1 MTMAFVP
8 YPGNEALAAD
18 LAAACGGVVIAVEHR
33 NFPDGET
40 YLRVCGDVSGR
51 TVVIACGLD
60 RPDAKTLGLYLLSS
74 TLRALGARRLILAAP
89 YLGYMRQDRVFRDGE
104 GVTARYFAQLLS
116 GFLDGLVTV
125 DPHLHRIHDLSEVYS
140 IPTRAVAAAPAIA
153 AWIAANVEA
162 PVVVGPDVESEQ
174 WASDVA
180 RRAGCPFVLS
190 QKTRRGDRSVEVA
203 VPDLQAWRDR
213 TPVLID
219 DIISTAKTMIAAVR
233 HVRATMPKAPVCAG
247 VHAVFAEGA
256 YQDLLAAGPSR
267 IVTCNTVGHETNA
280 IDVRPAIAAAL
291 AALAVPAIPS

>member
-8 YPGNEALAAD
+8 YPGNEGLAED
-18 LAAACGGVVIAVEHR
+18 LAAARGGVVVPVEHR
-33 NFPDGET
+33 GFPDGET
-40 YLRVCGDVSGR
+40 YLRVGGDVR
-51 TVVIACGLD
+51 DQAVVIACGLD
-60 RPDAKTLGLYLLSS
+60 RPDTKTVGLYLLAS
-74 TLRALGARRLILAAP
+74 TLRELGARRVVLAAP
-89 YLGYMRQDRVFRDGE
+89 YLGYMRQDRVFHEGE

-116 GFLDGLVTV
+116 GFLDGLATV

-153 AWIAANVEA
+153 AWIAANVDA
-162 PVVVGPDVESEQ
+162 PIVVGPDAESEQ

-190 QKTRRGDRSVEVA
+190 QKTRRGDRSVEVV
-203 VPDLQAWRDR
+203 VPDLQSWRDR

-233 HVRATMPKAPVCAG
+233 HVRETMPKPPVCAG

-256 YQDLLAAGPSR
+256 YRDLLAAKPSR
-267 IVTCNTVGHETNA
+267 IVTCNTISHETNA
-280 IDVRPAIAAAL
+280 IDVRPALAAAL
-291 AALAVPAIPS
+291 ADLAAETMPS

>member
-1 MTMAFVP
+1 MATAFVP
-8 YPGNEALAAD
+8 YPGNEALATD
-18 LAAACGGVVIAVEHR
+18 LAAACGGAVVPVEHR
-33 NFPDGET
+33 NFPNGET
-40 YLRVCGDVSGR
+40 YLRVAGHVGGQ

-60 RPDAKTLGLYLLSS
+60 RPDAKAVGLYLLAS
-74 TLRALGARRLILAAP
+74 TLRASGAQRVVLAAP

-125 DPHLHRIHDLSEVYS
+125 DPHLHRIHELSDVYS

-153 AWIAANVEA
+153 AWIAANVQA
-162 PVVVGPDVESEQ
+162 PVVVGPDAESEQ

-203 VPDLQAWRDR
+203 VPDLQSWRDR

-233 HVRATMPKAPVCAG
+233 HVRETMAKAPICAG
-247 VHAVFAEGA
+247 VHAIFAEGA
-256 YQDLLAAGPSR
+256 YEDLRAARPAR
-267 IVTCNTVGHETNA
+267 IVTCNTIVHETND
-280 IDVRPAIAAAL
+280 IDVRPAIAAAVSDL
-291 AALAVPAIPS
+291 AAST